1 MNKKIST
8 LVVIA
13 ALSGVAGC
21 ERAHRPEGA
30 VELKMP
36 QGTPKRPQGVEGLA
50 VKPGPEPFTKDEV
63 ASFLKTHRLARTV
76 GDISQLKVES
86 VEFITSKQVASRLRG
101 ASTGLPDDYRV
112 AFVTISGPIYFTTP
126 LSKKRPVA
134 FDTAYAMFDAGSGNL
149 LMSGT
154 LAKSKTQP
162 QGGGN
167 DPGGRGNQIN

>member
-1 MNKKIST
+1 MNKKI
-8 LVVIA
+8 L
-13 ALSGVAGC
+13 ALTVLTFFSGVAGC

-30 VELKMP
+30 VEMKMP
-36 QGTPKRPQGVEGLA
+36 QGTPKRPQGVQGLT
-50 VKPGPEPFTKDEV
+50 VKAGPEPFTKDEV
-63 ASFLKTHRLARTV
+63 TSFLQTHRLARSI

-86 VEFITSKQVASRLRG
+86 VEFTTAKEVTSRLRG
-101 ASTGLPDDYRV
+101 ASTGLPEDYRV
-112 AFVTISGPIYFTTP
+112 AFVTIRGPIYFTTP

-134 FDTAYAMFDAGSGNL
+134 FDTAYAMFDATSGNL

-167 DPGGRGNQIN
+167 EPGGGGNQIN